1 MAGMNESTDP
11 SQASGPDTDDSTN
24 PTDAAPDT
32 DGGSDAGSEA
42 NHATSREILTD
53 LQAMIDDIA
62 TQAGPWL
69 REVAAKAAELAAVAG
84 ERAGPLAQRAAEA
97 TGRVGERVA
106 VRSKE
111 MAAELRSQP
120 APTDAPAAAENHE
133 ADG

>member
-1 MAGMNESTDP
+1 MNDTTDP
-11 SQASGPDTDDSTN
+11 SQAGAPATDDSTN
-24 PTDAAPDT
+24 PTDAAPDAAET
-32 DGGSDAGSEA
+32 GQTAG
-42 NHATSREILTD
+42 REMLAE
-53 LQAMIDDIA
+53 LQTMIDDIA

-106 VRSKE
+106 ARSKE

-120 APTDAPAAAENHE
+120 APSDTENHE

>member
-1 MAGMNESTDP
+1 MNESTESNQTNGHAP
-11 SQASGPDTDDSTN
+11 DDSAN
-24 PTDAAPDT
+24 PTDAAPDAEAGGDT
-32 DGGSDAGSEA
+32 DSEA
-42 NHATSREILTD
+42 GRASGREILAE
-53 LQAMIDDIA
+53 LQVMIDDIA

-120 APTDAPAAAENHE
+120 TPTDAPAAAENHE